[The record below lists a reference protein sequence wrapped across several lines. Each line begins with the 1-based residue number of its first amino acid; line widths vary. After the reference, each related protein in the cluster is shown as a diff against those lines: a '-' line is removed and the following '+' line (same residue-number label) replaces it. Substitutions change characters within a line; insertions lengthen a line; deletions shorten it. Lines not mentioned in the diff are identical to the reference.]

1 MMETN
6 THHHYLSQKRCKKR
20 LSNFLFNM
28 RNLDQ
33 YNSIGITLT
42 MSSNSRFGEKLDEIT
57 SSKNFR
63 FFMNRLEQKTL
74 RNRKSKKGLKIQRF
88 PIIEKGSNQR
98 IHYHVLMEIPNK
110 YHNRRNE
117 FEKLIKDSWLKTP
130 YGLREMKIKP
140 LNNKNGWKEYITKFI
155 GKDDEIDLGNLHWI
169 G

>member
-1 MMETN
+1 M
-6 THHHYLSQKRCKKR
+6 KR

-42 MSSNSRFGEKLDEIT
+42 MSSNRTWRKLDEIT
-57 SSKNFR
+57 SLKNFR

-110 YHNRRNE
+110 YHNQRTNSRN
-117 FEKLIKDSWLKTP
+117 
-130 YGLREMKIKP
+130 
-140 LNNKNGWKEYITKFI
+140 
-155 GKDDEIDLGNLHWI
+155 
-169 G
+169 